1 MIRSE
6 ESVIDLSSLL
16 ADGTLLDDP
25 VLYVVLVGYGNEL
38 RGNMSVE
45 IVVDNVANLLRKT
58 EERGCDLAS
67 W

>member
-16 ADGTLLDDP
+16 ADSTLLDDP
-25 VLYVVLVGYGNEL
+25 VLYVVLVGYGDEL

-58 EERGCDLAS
+58 EKRGCDLAS